1 MSETGSHKVK
11 KPALGRGLSVL
22 LSQAAATYAG
32 TSDPA
37 QVRRIGTDKLQP
49 GKYQPRRRFDA
60 EAIAGL
66 ADSIRAKGIL
76 QPLLVRHAE
85 GGKYEI
91 IAGERR
97 WRAAQQAELHEVP
110 VLIQDFTDGE
120 ALEIG
125 LIENLQRQDLNA
137 LEEAEAYRRLMDEFG
152 HTQQALSEAIGKS
165 RSHVANT
172 LRLLSLPEAVKTMVV
187 TDRLTAGHARALLNA
202 ADPLKLAEQIADK
215 SLSVRDAE
223 RLATVVPAA
232 VFPGKAKK
240 PAKRSA
246 DIGAIESDLT
256 QRLGLKVQ
264 IQSEGESGRISLFF
278 GNLDQFDDLLT
289 RLTRSM

>member
-1 MSETGSHKVK
+1 MSETSHKAK

-22 LSQAAATYAG
+22 LSQAEATYAG

-152 HTQQALSEAIGKS
+152 HTQQALSDAIGKS

-215 SLSVRDAE
+215 GLSVRDAE
-223 RLATVVPAA
+223 RLATVVPAT
-232 VFPGKAKK
+232 VPPSKAKK